1 MRRAT
6 QLQGFVAISVIGT
19 QTGEDAMSAPRIG
32 IVAVSLLAVACAGAG
47 NEEYAEPSTPVLGPK
62 IVYERD
68 LLEEEL
74 PTELQDAR
82 ALLEAGREFDLDTMR
97 ALYNFGSVH
106 TDDARPWLLLGYD
119 AANLENWGFATRY
132 YRRAIGAD
140 PRAAYQRT
148 VFDDLLG
155 VVRSYVGVEQEEAS
169 DLIVASYGDEVI
181 VEIDAESADAL
192 VAGDADGAER
202 LRALSVR
209 VRSAGA
215 PVTSGT
221 GEVQT

>member
-1 MRRAT
+1 
-6 QLQGFVAISVIGT
+6 
-19 QTGEDAMSAPRIG
+19 MSAPRIG
-32 IVAVSLLAVACAGAG
+32 IVAVSLLAVACAADGAG
-47 NEEYAEPSTPVLGPK
+47 NAEYAERGTLVLAPNS
-62 IVYERD
+62 VHEPD
-68 LLEEEL
+68 LLEGEL
-74 PTELQDAR
+74 PTELHAAN

-97 ALYNFGSVH
+97 ALYDFGIVH

-148 VFDDLLG
+148 VFDELLG

-181 VEIDAESADAL
+181 GDIDAELADAL
-192 VAGDADGAER
+192 VAGDTDGAER
-202 LRALSVR
+202 LRALRVR
-209 VRSAGA
+209 VQSADDH
-215 PVTSGT
+215 PVTSGA
-221 GEVQT
+221 GEFLP